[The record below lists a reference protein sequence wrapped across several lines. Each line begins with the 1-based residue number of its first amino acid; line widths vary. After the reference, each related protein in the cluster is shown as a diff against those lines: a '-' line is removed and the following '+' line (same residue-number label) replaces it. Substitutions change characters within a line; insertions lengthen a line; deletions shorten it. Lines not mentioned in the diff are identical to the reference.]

1 MVRVMTSHSVAAAV
15 ACAVSLLASACTSGV
30 QATSAVAFPQGM
42 TLELHRVAE
51 TSHSESYRRR
61 RMQDV
66 DGKMGVVPLNPG
78 LGTHYAWVYAGTPPQ
93 RASVITDTGS
103 SLMAFPC
110 SGYVCVIMT
119 RSVQLLAALCEPIW
133 RYGLRLLLTCL

>member
-1 MVRVMTSHSVAAAV
+1 MVRVMTSHSVVVAAAV
-15 ACAVSLLASACTSGV
+15 SMLAMTTS
-30 QATSAVAFPQGM
+30 TSAVAFPQGM

-51 TSHSESYRRR
+51 PSSHSESYRRR
-61 RMQDV
+61 RTQNV
-66 DGKMGVVPLNPG
+66 DGKLEAVPLNPG

-110 SGYVCVIMT
+110 SGYVT
-119 RSVQLLAALCEPIW
+119 TFRSV
-133 RYGLRLLLTCL
+133 GF